1 MAQSIVKITLR
12 VDHSAQGLILI
23 PTNFLDLSG
32 FFMCLILFSY
42 DPGTSRPLTV
52 LANRDEFY
60 DRATDQADFWSDKP
74 GILAGRDLVAGG
86 TWLGVNTKGR
96 FAAVTNYRDLSNIN
110 LNARSRGELTTEFL
124 SGNES
129 ADDYLSRIETR
140 GGDYN
145 GFNLLVFDSNNLAYY
160 SNMSEAPP
168 SVLNP
173 GIYGLSNHLL
183 DTPWPKVVSGK
194 EAMKVELESGPGD
207 DDSLLSVLA
216 DTTVAADPD
225 LPDTGVGI
233 ERERAL
239 SARCIVS
246 PGYGT
251 RCSTL
256 VSFAADGRI
265 KLKERT
271 IVPPDL
277 LPHTVSFEIETA

>member
-1 MAQSIVKITLR
+1 
-12 VDHSAQGLILI
+12 
-23 PTNFLDLSG
+23 
-32 FFMCLILFSY
+32 MCLILFSY